1 MISPSVRLM
10 QASAAQRMTSASKRA
25 QSAKARLKR
34 KSPATSVS
42 ATPKVLTAE
51 GRPRRVSPRA
61 VMASCRGGGASACGR
76 SSRVRGS
83 ASSRASTRTRSSSMA
98 GGRGGVAVAA
108 ALWARMFTAEARRLN
123 ENRPPKSRTGA
134 GEGAER
140 RLEQLAGRPLRQRG
154 HERDA
159 HRALEIREAGRAP
172 GEDLALV
179 QVRARARGEEG
190 PHDLAVERVGRAD
203 HGGLRHRRVREQRLL
218 DLARVDV
225 LAAADDELA
234 RASDDVEEAVPIEA
248 AEVARTEPPA
258 AHRRPRRPRRPE

>member
-1 MISPSVRLM
+1 MRLP
-10 QASAAQRMTSASKRA
+10 
-25 QSAKARLKR
+25 
-34 KSPATSVS
+34 PAWTRWV
-42 ATPKVLTAE
+42 AIA
-51 GRPRRVSPRA
+51 
-61 VMASCRGGGASACGR
+61 CRR
-76 SSRVRGS
+76 SSRARSS

-172 GEDLALV
+172 GEDLGLV
-179 QVRARARGEEG
+179 QVCARARGEDG
-190 PHDLAVERVGRAD
+190 PRDLAVERGGRTE
-203 HGGLRHRRVREQRLL
+203 HGGLSHRRVREQRLL

-234 RASDDVEEAVPIEA
+234 RASEIGRASCRE
-248 AEVARTEPPA
+248 
-258 AHRRPRRPRRPE
+258 